1 MSCRAGRRGGRPVTI
16 SVDQVEGGLPRNFL
30 RPCALLLL
38 AEAPRHGYDL
48 LSQLGELGV
57 GSTDP
62 GGLYRLLRALER
74 EGLVA
79 SRWETSAA
87 GPARRNYEITAEGV
101 DWLHAWAGALAESR
115 RIVGLFLER
124 YASLAGSRADRH
136 AKGR

>member
-1 MSCRAGRRGGRPVTI
+1 MTI
-16 SVDQVEGGLPRNFL
+16 STDQVEGGLPRNFL

-48 LSQLGELGV
+48 LAQLSELGL
-57 GSTDP
+57 GTTDP

-74 EGLVA
+74 EGLVE
-79 SRWETSAA
+79 SSWETSAA

-115 RIVGLFLER
+115 RFVGVFLDR
-124 YASLAGSRADRH
+124 YRALSGAAASRTP
-136 AKGR
+136 GR